1 MPATTNVKTI
11 VCKSASDV
19 ASEILFGD
27 KRLSK
32 KLISHL
38 LKNKDVKLNGKRISQ
53 NAKTKIGDIIS
64 YFCAEDFI
72 ATQTI
77 KALPTLT
84 IVYEDENM
92 VIIDKPNS
100 IESVGKKNSCEEI
113 LKGKYDSIFAAHRL
127 DRNTMGL
134 LIFAKNEKALS
145 ELKQATKENRIEKS
159 YLAWVCGEF
168 KKGGIYVAY
177 LFKDAKKSLALISAT
192 QKSGYVRIETNIEPI
207 KISSEKSL
215 VKVKIHN
222 GKTHQIRAHLAFLGH
237 PIIGD
242 GKYGSNETNKKF
254 KEKTQLLFA
263 YKLKFTFKKES
274 ILGYLNDKPIEIK
287 NAKFN

>member
-19 ASEILFGD
+19 ASQILAKD
-27 KRLSK
+27 ARLNK
-32 KLISHL
+32 KLVAML
-38 LKNKDVKLNGKRISQ
+38 FKNKDIKLNGKRLSKNTQ
-53 NAKTKIGDIIS
+53 TNKGDVVS
-64 YFCAEDFI
+64 YFCTEDFI
-72 ATQTI
+72 NAQNKATEI
-77 KALPTLT
+77 ELK
-84 IVYEDENM
+84 IVYEDENIL
-92 VIIDKPNS
+92 VIDKPS
-100 IESVGKKNSCEEI
+100 AIESAGKNSCEEI
-113 LKGKYDSIFAAHRL
+113 LKKKYKTIFAAHRL

-134 LIFAKNEKALS
+134 LIFAKNEEALS

-168 KKGGIYVAY
+168 KKSGSFTGY

-192 QKSGYVRIETNIEPI
+192 QKPGYVKIETNIEPI
-207 KISSEKSL
+207 KSGSEKSL
-215 VKVKIHN
+215 VKVIIHN

-242 GKYGSNETNKKF
+242 GKYGNNETNKKF
-254 KEKTQLLFA
+254 KEKTQLLLA
-263 YKLKFTFKKES
+263 YKLKFNFKEER
-274 ILGYLNDKPIEIK
+274 LLCYLNNKTIEIK